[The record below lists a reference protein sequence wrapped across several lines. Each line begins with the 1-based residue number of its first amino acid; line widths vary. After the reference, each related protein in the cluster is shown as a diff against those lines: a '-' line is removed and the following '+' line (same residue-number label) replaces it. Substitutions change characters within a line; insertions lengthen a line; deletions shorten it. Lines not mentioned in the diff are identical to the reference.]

1 MRDCQMILKSSAGS
15 TLEKRI
21 KETTVRS
28 LHCSNSKK
36 KTRSRSF
43 KINLS
48 YVQDSELKNWLIEDP
63 KKPGHPFCKPC
74 QKIIKASNKRDLI
87 KHANRLSHKKAKLAL
102 KGQLPANDIRI
113 LSEKVQKKK
122 KLEEDTT
129 KLELALSAM
138 VAKGNYPITLMDTLQ
153 APLKAHV
160 NDSAIVS
167 NLRCGRT
174 KTTAL
179 VKNVIGP
186 AGKSNLVT
194 ILKSLHFSIIVDETT
209 DRTTTKFLVILVR
222 YFNEHQQKLVEE
234 FFSMPVVSDATAAGL
249 KVLILAEF
257 EQVGIHLQNMIGF
270 AADHCSVMLGHKAGL
285 DAFLK
290 KDLPWLTVFGCICHS
305 FAPCSAAALE
315 KLDKSIVQ
323 FCHDVHNFIAYSSK
337 RKKEFTEC
345 QEFLNAA
352 KHSISY
358 PCKTRWLVFEG
369 CSVRML
375 ERWGPLELYFQSYLA
390 EDNQAAK
397 NIYRALTNPKMKLH
411 YSFFAYVLPLVKKM
425 NVRFQSEKVEIHRLL
440 SSVEAELCSQIK
452 MRVNHK
458 DYTLIQL
465 QFIDPKRALSGK
477 VLSIAPLFYKF
488 RSTLTLDIEE
498 INTEWRQLSKLETKK
513 TIRELDAIPAE
524 SLLLQRE
531 KRRRKALLEDLDYQY
546 DDVDESGH
554 SSGESS
560 NDGDEEVMEVI
571 IRETVSPSS
580 PERELDRD
588 PEYFWSFIK
597 TYTDLN
603 SGQTFLNVA
612 ELMEF
617 LISLPHSSAA
627 AERQFSRLKIIK
639 TPLRQDQSGYHQ
651 RFNEYPQ

>member
-1 MRDCQMILKSSAGS
+1 MRRIRSGQSQSTFITKFFAKNSNKATSATNYFLNEGASTSAQEVDGTQGSPAIETHDSHQSHLLSSDSESSCNDSLECLSRDSEDIEHLEAHEGLSNDFEGIEPDNSAGS

-270 AADHCSVMLGHKAGL
+270 AADHCSVMLGHKVGL
-285 DAFLK
+285 DALLK

-411 YSFFAYVLPLVKKM
+411 YSFFAYVLPL
-425 NVRFQSEKVEIHRLL
+425 
-440 SSVEAELCSQIK
+440 
-452 MRVNHK
+452 
-458 DYTLIQL
+458 
-465 QFIDPKRALSGK
+465 
-477 VLSIAPLFYKF
+477 
-488 RSTLTLDIEE
+488 
-498 INTEWRQLSKLETKK
+498 
-513 TIRELDAIPAE
+513 
-524 SLLLQRE
+524 
-531 KRRRKALLEDLDYQY
+531 
-546 DDVDESGH
+546 
-554 SSGESS
+554 SS

-588 PEYFWSFIK
+588 PEFFWSFIK

-612 ELMEF
+612 EFMEF

-651 RFNEYPQ
+651 RFNEYPQITVDRAFTKIWESWAGG